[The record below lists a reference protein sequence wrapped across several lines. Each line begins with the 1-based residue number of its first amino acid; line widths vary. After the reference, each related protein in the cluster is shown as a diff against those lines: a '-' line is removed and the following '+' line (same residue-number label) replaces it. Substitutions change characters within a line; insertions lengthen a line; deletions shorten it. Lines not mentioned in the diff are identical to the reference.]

1 MASVSS
7 AWAIFGLPTTLAQ
20 VSSPTAFSR
29 SLTFVFLT
37 DQDCTRRNF
46 KQLEVYE
53 PVCAGCRA
61 DDGTCRFTIYIIRP
75 GKPGP
80 ARSHLTMHALLRIP
94 ILAPRGP
101 FRMTVCPRRSAILPR
116 AMPFS
121 FPSLWTRF
129 KGLLMLFVD
138 RLTAILWL
146 TFSLAMIGVFG
157 KWGAR
162 LQNALGTFNFGILAG
177 IALLGLLSL
186 VGVPRF
192 VIRPGYKTPH
202 KFASWD
208 ALWSGSRSDPNS
220 LVTALYNIIWSFI
233 GYSNANYALPE
244 VKDPVR
250 TIKRAAPLAIQP
262 VAAVYMLVNIAVL
275 FFCNLFGPAIERALS
290 AERLHRALRALHAR
304 LIQEL
309 GREGIFPFSAFF
321 TSSKPLC
328 APLAVLYAISVTM
341 VIAPPPGDA
350 YLFLLSMSSDLPFRV
365 PRVVVALFFAA
376 NVFLTLALAP
386 LLPPALGQKMFKHIP
401 YYMHFVVT
409 LAGSQ
414 LGIYWSTST
423 LDSDQTAPP
432 GDSWHRWA
440 SFESELA
447 VCSAR
452 PHPHRMYHP
461 PGVSARTVLSG
472 SFFAL
477 LVEVLERPSFV
488 RLVDSVGFNLAAGAV
503 VLFAAS
509 VTGRVVL
516 PLLRRV
522 RFRLLLHQK
531 LMILTEDGLNDKFL
545 SVHASCNSPWN
556 D

>member
-101 FRMTVCPRRSAILPR
+101 FRMTVCSRRSAILPR

-129 KGLLMLFVD
+129 EGLLMLFVD

-146 TFSLAMIGVFG
+146 TFSLAMIGVLG

-162 LQNALGTFNFGILAG
+162 LQNALGTFNFGILVG

-202 KFASWD
+202 NFASWD

-220 LVTALYNIIWSFI
+220 LVTALYNIIW
-233 GYSNANYALPE
+233 E
-244 VKDPVR
+244 VVHRVLERQLRTAGGQGPVR
-250 TIKRAAPLAIQP
+250 NDSSAAAPLAIQS

-275 FFCNLFGPAIERALS
+275 FFRNLFGPAIERALS
-290 AERLHRALRALHAR
+290 AERPASRSPPSETSSPCSHAR

-341 VIAPPPGDA
+341 VIAPPAGRRMLWA
-350 YLFLLSMSSDLPFRV
+350 RDLPFRV

-423 LDSDQTAPP
+423 PRLGSNPL
-432 GDSWHRWA
+432 HLEMYRI
-440 SFESELA
+440 
-447 VCSAR
+447 SA
-452 PHPHRMYHP
+452 
-461 PGVSARTVLSG
+461 
-472 SFFAL
+472 
-477 LVEVLERPSFV
+477 
-488 RLVDSVGFNLAAGAV
+488 
-503 VLFAAS
+503 
-509 VTGRVVL
+509 
-516 PLLRRV
+516 
-522 RFRLLLHQK
+522 
-531 LMILTEDGLNDKFL
+531 
-545 SVHASCNSPWN
+545 
-556 D
+556 

>member
-37 DQDCTRRNF
+37 DQDCTRRNL

-101 FRMTVCPRRSAILPR
+101 FRMTVCSRRSAILPR

-129 KGLLMLFVD
+129 EGLLMLFVD

-162 LQNALGTFNFGILAG
+162 LQNPLGTFNFGILAG

-202 KFASWD
+202 NFASWD

-220 LVTALYNIIWSFI
+220 LVTALYNIIWS
-233 GYSNANYALPE
+233 SNYALPE

-250 TIKRAAPLAIQP
+250 TIKRAAPLAIQS

-275 FFCNLFGPAIERALS
+275 FFRNLFGPAIGRALS
-290 AERLHRALRALHAR
+290 AERLHRALRPRKHPLRALHAR

-321 TSSKPLC
+321 ASSKPLC

-341 VIAPPPGDA
+341 MLWAR
-350 YLFLLSMSSDLPFRV
+350 DLPFRV

-386 LLPPALGQKMFKHIP
+386 LLPPTLGQKMFKHIP

-409 LAGSQ
+409 LASQ

-423 LDSDQTAPP
+423 RDSDQTAPP
-432 GDSWHRWA
+432 GD
-440 SFESELA
+440 
-447 VCSAR
+447 
-452 PHPHRMYHP
+452 
-461 PGVSARTVLSG
+461 
-472 SFFAL
+472 AL
-477 LVEVLERPSFV
+477 CT
-488 RLVDSVGFNLAAGAV
+488 GAV
-503 VLFAAS
+503 SCQYINAAVIVSIRPKHPCACAAS
-509 VTGRVVL
+509 ADLSIGGVEFTL
-516 PLLRRV
+516 
-522 RFRLLLHQK
+522 
-531 LMILTEDGLNDKFL
+531 DGEKVDPASGAQVKISEQCLGFL
-545 SVHASCNSPWN
+545 SYDPQLDPPFSVDEQTSTGSPVTRRYQKQRRQ
-556 D
+556 

>member
-1 MASVSS
+1 MPVHHIHHSS
-7 AWAIFGLPTTLAQ
+7 W
-20 VSSPTAFSR
+20 
-29 SLTFVFLT
+29 
-37 DQDCTRRNF
+37 
-46 KQLEVYE
+46 K
-53 PVCAGCRA
+53 
-61 DDGTCRFTIYIIRP
+61 
-75 GKPGP
+75 
-80 ARSHLTMHALLRIP
+80 ARSGALASDDARPTPHPHPGTQRTFSHDSL
-94 ILAPRGP
+94 
-101 FRMTVCPRRSAILPR
+101 PRRSAILPR

-129 KGLLMLFVD
+129 EGLLMLFVD

-202 KFASWD
+202 NFASWD

-250 TIKRAAPLAIQP
+250 TIKRAAPLAIQS
-262 VAAVYMLVNIAVL
+262 VAAVYMLVNIACL
-275 FFCNLFGPAIERALS
+275 QGALLRNLFGPAIERALS
-290 AERLHRALRALHAR
+290 AEPCALSALGNISPCSSRKACA
-304 LIQEL
+304 EL

-321 TSSKPLC
+321 ASSKPLC

-341 VIAPPPGDA
+341 MLWAR
-350 YLFLLSMSSDLPFRV
+350 DLPFRV

-409 LAGSQ
+409 LAGRS
-414 LGIYWSTST
+414 
-423 LDSDQTAPP
+423 
-432 GDSWHRWA
+432 
-440 SFESELA
+440 
-447 VCSAR
+447 SA
-452 PHPHRMYHP
+452 
-461 PGVSARTVLSG
+461 
-472 SFFAL
+472 F
-477 LVEVLERPSFV
+477 
-488 RLVDSVGFNLAAGAV
+488 
-503 VLFAAS
+503 
-509 VTGRVVL
+509 TGRL
-516 PLLRRV
+516 QLATRIKPLHLEMYR
-522 RFRLLLHQK
+522 
-531 LMILTEDGLNDKFL
+531 I
-545 SVHASCNSPWN
+545 SA
-556 D
+556 